1 MIYSELWAIFMSSD
15 FVCILNKRDKSM
27 GENYI
32 LTGLGPPVSFPQGVG
47 DYQSVE
53 GNGVSSILRRSF
65 FPNLALLS
73 PDWAA
78 CLLIQQQLLVL
89 LKALIDLLSSSAVWL
104 YCVACCCRFSFKLIV
119 IYSLTAVIVTRLTDN
134 DFASNCFEYLCL
146 E

>member
-1 MIYSELWAIFMSSD
+1 MSSD

-32 LTGLGPPVSFPQGVG
+32 LTRTGPTCQFSLRCWRL
-47 DYQSVE
+47 SACE
-53 GNGVSSILRRSF
+53 GQRVSSILRRSF

-78 CLLIQQQLLVL
+78 CLLIPQQLLVL

-104 YCVACCCRFSFKLIV
+104 YCMPCCCRFSFKLIV
-119 IYSLTAVIVTRLTDN
+119 IYSLTAVIATRLTDN
-134 DFASNCFEYLCL
+134 DFTSNCLEYGL
-146 E
+146 EELLH